1 MERNT
6 TTRQTALYVLTIRQD
21 ATGYIRRRTYRLTDE
36 KYKAFAK
43 LLKVPQN
50 GFTLLEIQED
60 I

>member
-6 TTRQTALYVLTIRQD
+6 TTRPTALYVMTIRQD

-36 KYKAFAK
+36 KYKGFAK
-43 LLKVPQN
+43 LLNVPQN

>member
-1 MERNT
+1 M
-6 TTRQTALYVLTIRQD
+6 TIRQD

-36 KYKAFAK
+36 KYKGFAK
-43 LLKVPQN
+43 LLNVPQN